1 MRKKGLKHRPVIET
15 QGVKG
20 DISEDPKMQE
30 LTRLYD
36 DMTKEEQART
46 IDYLTGALPPDKSKE
61 KPEAESQ
68 LKKGGKN
75 AMTELLTPKEAAAF
89 LKVSV
94 ITLAKWRGRKS
105 GPAYT
110 RTGRTIKY
118 SREALEDYL
127 RKNVV
132 EN

>member
-1 MRKKGLKHRPVIET
+1 MKDLFSQMTET
-15 QGVKG
+15 
-20 DISEDPKMQE
+20 E
-30 LTRLYD
+30 R
-36 DMTKEEQART
+36 ART
-46 IDYLTGALPPDKSKE
+46 IDYLSHEGKDQGRA
-61 KPEAESQ
+61 EASS
-68 LKKGGKN
+68 
-75 AMTELLTPKEAAAF
+75 LLTPKEAAAF

-94 ITLAKWRGRKS
+94 ITLAKWRGKKS

-118 SREALEDYL
+118 TREALEDYL